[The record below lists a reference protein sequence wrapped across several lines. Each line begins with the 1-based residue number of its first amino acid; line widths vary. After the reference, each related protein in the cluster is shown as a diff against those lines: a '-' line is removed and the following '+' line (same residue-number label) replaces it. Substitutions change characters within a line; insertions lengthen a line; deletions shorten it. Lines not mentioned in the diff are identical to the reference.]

1 MVLKFEQTNVR
12 NSAFSLRLNCNN
24 ASHRARAWFF
34 MRDCDRDRVRNGINV
49 TLIMINRR
57 IKNAEATEISGLREN
72 RIRRFS
78 TGWMLENYLFL
89 SI

>member
-1 MVLKFEQTNVR
+1 M
-12 NSAFSLRLNCNN
+12 RLT
-24 ASHRARAWFF
+24 ARTRACAWFF
-34 MRDCDRDRVRNGINV
+34 MRDCDRVHRDRERNGINV